1 VPTRSPSYTTRNAH
15 GIYIF
20 QYRFPKR
27 IRDACPSIQI
37 LFRRSL
43 ETRSKREAENGAR
56 RWWVWMDELNRRL
69 SHDPAAYA
77 KAVELLARYEK
88 IEHLSWAKVEDY
100 LSGLNEDE
108 THLLD
113 VALVARSQNNAR
125 KASPDLAEQIALLQQ
140 GTSKNLKIV
149 KSTHYKSMR

>member
-1 VPTRSPSYTTRNAH
+1 
-15 GIYIF
+15 
-20 QYRFPKR
+20 
-27 IRDACPSIQI
+27 
-37 LFRRSL
+37 
-43 ETRSKREAENGAR
+43 
-56 RWWVWMDELNRRL
+56 MDELNRRL

-140 GTSKNLKIV
+140 QIDALSRGSSIQNTSPSPTSTPKGNLEKPIFSP
-149 KSTHYKSMR
+149 KQ